1 VRVEDAPRRL
11 EICRRAIL
19 ERDFEALAEVAEL
32 DSNLM
37 HAAIMTSQPPV
48 LYWQP
53 ATLAVLRTVLAWR
66 KSGTPVF
73 FTIDAGPNVHVICP
87 SEYAAQVTP
96 KLAEI
101 PGVLETLCAPV
112 GSSARL
118 AESGRQ
124 DL

>member
-19 ERDFEALAEVAEL
+19 ERDFETLAEIAEL

-37 HAAIMTSQPPV
+37 HAAIMTSSPPV

-53 ATLAVLRTVLAWR
+53 ATLAVMRAVQAWR

-87 SEYAAQVTP
+87 SDYAAEVTP
-96 KLAEI
+96 KLDEI

-112 GSSARL
+112 GGPARL
-118 AESGRQ
+118 VEQ
-124 DL
+124 VK